1 MTRKSSRK
9 IERSSKNTNKGR
21 VAIQRNTNYFDRFP
35 NRLENIDQVLNG
47 KAMKRKRFKDEED
60 ENLVS
65 GSYSL
70 NYVLNVKSGFEVNK
84 KLRLKNTSSQKL
96 EYGRSFSQAL
106 FKESKKD
113 NKSLKANKNEDTSEK
128 ETDEENTSRA

>member
-1 MTRKSSRK
+1 LTRKSSRK